1 MTKRFLAA
9 GAMAASLLVIA
20 GCSPKSGTEPSRG
33 QNVTLTQA
41 QLQKITIF
49 TVARASYRR
58 TVDTTGIVDFDNDQ
72 ASPVLAPFSGPVS
85 RLLVQPGDKVKK
97 GDALAAVV
105 SPDFAIAV
113 STYRKAL
120 VTAENA
126 RRLAN
131 LDKDLLA
138 HQGVSAREE
147 EQAQTDAASAEADR
161 DAALQGLQSLNVAPQ
176 VISDTEQGKPTA
188 RVEGLIRSPIAG
200 TVVERLINPG
210 QLLQAGTTNAFTIAD
225 LSRVWVMAHIFDSD
239 LGSVHVGDP
248 AQVST
253 GLSSQVM
260 EGTVENIAAEVDPN
274 TRSVAVRV
282 TVRNPGDFLKR
293 QMYVQVQIRDSRADN
308 GLLVPVSSVLR
319 DEENLPFV
327 YVMQPDGSFARR
339 HLSLGN
345 RSGDRYDIPNGLR
358 PGERIVADGALFVQ
372 FMQNQ

>member
-1 MTKRFLAA
+1 MIKRKLVL
-9 GAMAASLLVIA
+9 GAMAASLLLIA
-20 GCSPKSGTEPSRG
+20 GCSPKSGDQAPQG

-41 QLQKITIF
+41 QLQKITLV
-49 TVARASYRR
+49 TVRRTNYRR
-58 TVDTTGIVDFDNDQ
+58 SVDTTGVVDFDNDQ

-97 GDALAAVV
+97 GDPLAAVV
-105 SPDFAIAV
+105 SPDFSTAV

-120 VTAENA
+120 VTAQNA
-126 RRLAN
+126 RRLAD
-131 LDKDLLA
+131 LDQDLLA

-147 EQAQTDAASAEADR
+147 QQAQTDAASAEADR
-161 DAALQGLQSLNVAPQ
+161 DAALESLKSLNVAPQ
-176 VISDTEQGKPTA
+176 VISDTQEGKPTA

-210 QLLQAGTTNAFTIAD
+210 QLLQAATTNCFTIAD

-239 LGSVHVGDP
+239 LASVHVGDA

-253 GLSSQVM
+253 GLASRTLS
-260 EGTVENIAAEVDPN
+260 GTVENIAAEVDPN

-282 TVRNPGDFLKR
+282 VVNNPGDFLKR
-293 QMYVQVQIRDSRADN
+293 QMYVQVHIGDRSQNS
-308 GLLVPVSSVLR
+308 GLLVPVAAILR

-327 YVMQPDGSFARR
+327 YVLQPNGSFARR
-339 HLSLGN
+339 HVTLGY
-345 RSGDRYDIPNGLR
+345 RSGDQYDIPSGLNQGDR
-358 PGERIVADGALFVQ
+358 VVADGAIFVQ

>member
-1 MTKRFLAA
+1 MIERFLA

-20 GCSPKSGTEPSRG
+20 GCSPKSEAPAPRG

-41 QLQKITIF
+41 QLQKITVF

-126 RRLAN
+126 RRLAD

-176 VISDTEQGKPTA
+176 VISDTRAGKPTA
-188 RVEGLIRSPIAG
+188 QVEGLIRSPIAG

-239 LGSVHVGDP
+239 LSSVHVGDP

-253 GLSSQVM
+253 GLSSQIL

-293 QMYVQVQIRDSRADN
+293 QMYVQVQIRDSRADS
-308 GLLVPVSSVLR
+308 GLLVPVSAVLR

-327 YVMQPDGSFARR
+327 YLMLSDGSFARL
-339 HLSLGN
+339 HLTLGN

-358 PGERIVADGALFVQ
+358 PGERIVADGAIFVQ